1 MTWEVFTIMSR
12 VLRCVYFIS
21 ESVSTVFHLY
31 FHEPQAV
38 YFFHVEFPQALCL
51 ISFSLSACYDNLT
64 CGFYNTE
71 PKRTHDIWSH
81 YCVTST
87 KLFFFHCCFLLEVRL
102 RILIHAGSKGVK
114 RLLIF
119 KKFSLSELQKVHRDG
134 EYGVWGILI
143 LM

>member
-1 MTWEVFTIMSR
+1 M
-12 VLRCVYFIS
+12 YFIS
-21 ESVSTVFHLY
+21 ESVSTLFHLY

-87 KLFFFHCCFLLEVRL
+87 KLFFFFHCCFLLEVRL

-119 KKFSLSELQKVHRDG
+119 KKISLSELQKVHRDG